1 MARSKDLVQLC
12 VYVDDAF
19 AQAVRQAAAS
29 QGLTVSK
36 FLKAVLARDV
46 GIKSSTT
53 DPGERALGYI
63 SVGIDALLDQ
73 HDPKLREAVRRVHEK
88 RFGSASDG
96 H

>member
-1 MARSKDLVQLC
+1 MTRPKDRVQLSVC
-12 VYVDDAF
+12 VDGAF
-19 AQAVRQAAAS
+19 AQAVRLAAAS
-29 QGLTVSK
+29 QDLTVSK

-46 GIKSSTT
+46 GRMAGKA